1 MKRDD
6 IKKIL
11 GENATEEQI
20 SNLLNA
26 FHEKESETKKQ
37 VEDTNKRL
45 EDLEN
50 KLNQQSDYDS
60 IKKQLDDINKANMT
74 EQEKMEAQK
83 KEIAQK
89 LHEASIIV
97 NTAKAKEILAGEN
110 IDEDIIDRFVTDD
123 METTV
128 SIANKFKNALN
139 TLKSNVEKQTRESL
153 STQDL
158 KPSMTN
164 VNQDDGI
171 MTLEKFSDLSAE
183 EQNKWLQE
191 NPNGLNNLN

>member
-37 VEDTNKRL
+37 TDDTKKELDDLKKQLNKY
-45 EDLEN
+45 
-50 KLNQQSDYDS
+50 SDYDT

-74 EQEKMEAQK
+74 EQEKMEEQK
-83 KEIAQK
+83 KEIAENLRQ
-89 LHEASIIV
+89 SRIIV
-97 NTAKAKEILAGEN
+97 NTAKAKEILAGESV
-110 IDEDIIDRFVTDD
+110 DEELLNRIVTDD
-123 METTV
+123 TDTT
-128 SIANKFKNALN
+128 IALANKFKETLN
-139 TLKSNVEKQTRESL
+139 TLKTNVEKQTRESL

-158 KPSMTN
+158 KPSITN
-164 VNQDDGI
+164 VTQDGGA
-171 MTLEKFSDLSAE
+171 MTLEKFYDLSAE
-183 EQNKWLQE
+183 EQDKFIE
-191 NPNGLNNLN
+191 EHPDEFNNL

>member
-37 VEDTNKRL
+37 TDDTKKELDDLKKQLNKY
-45 EDLEN
+45 
-50 KLNQQSDYDS
+50 SDYDT

-74 EQEKMEAQK
+74 EQEKLEEQK
-83 KEIAQK
+83 KEIAENLRQ
-89 LHEASIIV
+89 SRIIV
-97 NTAKAKEILAGEN
+97 NTAKAKEILAGESV
-110 IDEDIIDRFVTDD
+110 DEELLNRIVTDD
-123 METTV
+123 TDTT
-128 SIANKFKNALN
+128 IALANKFKETLS
-139 TLKSNVEKQTRESL
+139 TLKTNVEKQTRESL

-158 KPSMTN
+158 KPSITN
-164 VNQDDGI
+164 VTQDGGA
-171 MTLEKFSDLSAE
+171 MTLEKFYDLSAE
-183 EQNKWLQE
+183 EQDKFIE
-191 NPNGLNNLN
+191 EHPDEFNNL

>member
-37 VEDTNKRL
+37 ADDTKKEIDDLKKQLNKY
-45 EDLEN
+45 
-50 KLNQQSDYDS
+50 SDYDT

-74 EQEKMEAQK
+74 EQEKLEEQK
-83 KEIAQK
+83 KEIAENLRQ
-89 LHEASIIV
+89 SRIIV

-110 IDEDIIDRFVTDD
+110 VDEELLNRIVTDD
-123 METTV
+123 VDTTV
-128 SIANKFKNALN
+128 ALANKFKD
-139 TLKSNVEKQTRESL
+139 TLSLLKTNVEKQTRESL

-158 KPSMTN
+158 KPSITN
-164 VNQDDGI
+164 VTQDSGA
-171 MTLEKFSDLSAE
+171 MTLDKFYELSAE
-183 EQNKWLQE
+183 EQDKFIEEHPDEFE
-191 NPNGLNNLN
+191 NL

>member
-6 IKKIL
+6 IKKLL
-11 GENATEEQI
+11 GENVTEEQI

-37 VEDTNKRL
+37 VD
-45 EDLEN
+45 DLT
-50 KLNQQSDYDS
+50 KQLNQKSDYDEL
-60 IKKQLDDINKANMT
+60 KKQLDDINKANMT
-74 EQEKMEAQK
+74 EQEKLEQMK
-83 KEIAQK
+83 KETESNLKQ
-89 LHEASIIV
+89 SRIIV

-110 IDEDIIDRFVTDD
+110 IDDELINRFVVEDTNVTIA
-123 METTV
+123 M
-128 SIANKFKNALN
+128 ANKFKE
-139 TLKSNVEKQTRESL
+139 TLSNLRTNVEKQTRESL

-158 KPSMTN
+158 KPSITN

-183 EQNKWLQE
+183 EQNKWLQD
-191 NPNGLNNLN
+191 NPNGLSNLN

>member
-37 VEDTNKRL
+37 TDDTKKELDDLKKQLNKY
-45 EDLEN
+45 
-50 KLNQQSDYDS
+50 SDYDT

-74 EQEKMEAQK
+74 EQEKMEEQK
-83 KEIAQK
+83 KEIAENLRQ
-89 LHEASIIV
+89 SRIIV
-97 NTAKAKEILAGEN
+97 NTAKAKEILAGESV
-110 IDEDIIDRFVTDD
+110 DEELLNRIVTDD
-123 METTV
+123 TDTT
-128 SIANKFKNALN
+128 IALANKFKETLN
-139 TLKSNVEKQTRESL
+139 TLKTNVEKQTRESL

-158 KPSMTN
+158 KPSITN
-164 VNQDDGI
+164 VTQDGGA
-171 MTLEKFSDLSAE
+171 MTLDKFYDLSAE
-183 EQNKWLQE
+183 GQDKFIEE
-191 NPNGLNNLN
+191 HPDEFNNL

>member
-6 IKKIL
+6 IKKLL
-11 GENATEEQI
+11 GENVTEEQI

-37 VEDTNKRL
+37 VD
-45 EDLEN
+45 DLT
-50 KLNQQSDYDS
+50 KQLNQKSDYDEL
-60 IKKQLDDINKANMT
+60 KKQLDDINKANMT
-74 EQEKMEAQK
+74 EQEKLEQMK
-83 KEIAQK
+83 KETENNLKQ
-89 LHEASIIV
+89 SRIIV

-110 IDEDIIDRFVTDD
+110 IDDELINRFVVEDTNVTIA
-123 METTV
+123 M
-128 SIANKFKNALN
+128 ANKFKE
-139 TLKSNVEKQTRESL
+139 TLSNLRTNVEKQTRESL

-158 KPSMTN
+158 KPSITN

-183 EQNKWLQE
+183 EQNKWLQD
-191 NPNGLNNLN
+191 NPNGLSNLN

>member
-37 VEDTNKRL
+37 ADDTKKEIDDLKKQLNKY
-45 EDLEN
+45 
-50 KLNQQSDYDS
+50 SDYDT

-74 EQEKMEAQK
+74 EQEKLEEQK
-83 KEIAQK
+83 KEIAENLRQ
-89 LHEASIIV
+89 SRIIV

-110 IDEDIIDRFVTDD
+110 VDEELLNRIVTDD
-123 METTV
+123 VDTTV
-128 SIANKFKNALN
+128 ALANKFKD
-139 TLKSNVEKQTRESL
+139 TLSL
-153 STQDL
+153 L
-158 KPSMTN
+158 KTN
-164 VNQDDGI
+164 VVLVKSLPPAI
-171 MTLEKFSDLSAE
+171 TTFIFSSPY
-183 EQNKWLQE
+183 K
-191 NPNGLNNLN
+191 NLVHKAI